1 TSNTFIIDKETFAMD
16 QRFALLKTFLLGM
29 LVISIVDT
37 DASAQRPT
45 RSTRGTADGRSGD
58 PELLSL
64 HKEFMSKAEKLALE
78 YERKKDLEAAREVY
92 ESMTRLL
99 PEYEGAQLGLKRILN
114 AQSTQDRKVVEVQ
127 ANRDWQDT
135 QINLVEGNPVHIEAK
150 GSWFVVNA
158 TDPNGL
164 EIPKEIDPRNNKI
177 KLGTLIG
184 MIVSQPDLTKLKPFP
199 IGTGTDFIA
208 PESGRLVLRMFDVD
222 PKDNKGS
229 VTVLVQSTFGN

>member
-1 TSNTFIIDKETFAMD
+1 MHNRATSLFLVLVGFTI
-16 QRFALLKTFLLGM
+16 LL
-29 LVISIVDT
+29 VDAADT
-37 DASAQRPT
+37 TAQRPS
-45 RSTRGTADGRSGD
+45 RPRSGPDSRLSD
-58 PELLSL
+58 PELLNL
-64 HKEFMSKAEKLALE
+64 HKEFISKAEKLALE
-78 YERKKDLEAAREVY
+78 HERKKDFESARAVY

-99 PEYEGAQLGLKRILN
+99 PEYEAAQAGLKRILN

-135 QINLVEGNPVHIEAK
+135 QINLIAGNPVHIEAK
-150 GSWFVVNA
+150 GSWFVVNE
-158 TDPNGL
+158 TGPDGL
-164 EIPKEIDPRNNKI
+164 EIPKEIDPKNNKI

-229 VTVLVQSTFGN
+229 LTVLIQSTFGR